1 MDTPNVAL
9 RKREIAPTIT
19 CLHVKTK
26 ANPILHLLHHSAN
39 SAVLEPVIVQVTSGV
54 KLPTMASV
62 TEVKANA
69 LISWEVVATM
79 TTILFVVVM
88 ARLMPTSVRQP
99 MQVSTLII

>member
-1 MDTPNVAL
+1 MLVLACHMATPSL
-9 RKREIAPTIT
+9 
-19 CLHVKTK
+19 LY
-26 ANPILHLLHHSAN
+26 LLLLHHSAK